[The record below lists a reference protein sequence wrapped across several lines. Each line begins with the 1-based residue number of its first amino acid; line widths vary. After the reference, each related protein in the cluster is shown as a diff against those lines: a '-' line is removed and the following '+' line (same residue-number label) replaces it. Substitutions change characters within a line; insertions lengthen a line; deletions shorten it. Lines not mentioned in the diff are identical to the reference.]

1 MAFSHCFATGHNKC
15 SGAAE
20 HCVWAAA
27 HHFERTHFMVQRA
40 QQWAKEQDIEWQLHV
55 PYRPQAAGMVEWFNG
70 LLKET
75 LWALGGTSPWKQ

>member
-1 MAFSHCFATGHNKC
+1 
-15 SGAAE
+15 
-20 HCVWAAA
+20 
-27 HHFERTHFMVQRA
+27 MVQRA